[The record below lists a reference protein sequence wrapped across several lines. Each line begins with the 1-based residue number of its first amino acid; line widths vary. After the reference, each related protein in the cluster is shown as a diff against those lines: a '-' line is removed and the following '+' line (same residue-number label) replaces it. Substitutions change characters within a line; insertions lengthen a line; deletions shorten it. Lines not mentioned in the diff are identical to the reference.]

1 MTLNPSEALMYARSG
16 PMLCLLLLLSG
27 CSISPLTQRA
37 TAFST
42 AATATTLKVQN
53 AFQLIEQSY
62 TDAQTASLV
71 NNFDTKGFN
80 PSQIQPFMLSE
91 AMQARTQMIA
101 GLQQYAT
108 LLAEVSGNQPVTA
121 LDTQSEA
128 LGKSLQALSTSSGL
142 STVAKSANTDIGP
155 ASTAV
160 DALGRMLIEHK
171 TAKELPGILTAMQK
185 PVDTICQL
193 LEDDIG
199 TPEGSGLRNQ
209 LMNDY
214 FVLIAAQKIYIRNN
228 EAKMTPDEKRAA
240 IEQLPQLV
248 ITEKQDDATLAQT
261 QAALKSLAATNDAL
275 TATKNSKKA
284 PAFQAL
290 LAELVA
296 EGQQIGSVYKATT
309 SK

>member
-1 MTLNPSEALMYARSG
+1 MLDRCGAALS
-16 PMLCLLLLLSG
+16 LLLLLSG
-27 CSISPLTQRA
+27 CSVSPLSQRA

-53 AFQLIEQSY
+53 AYQLVEQSY
-62 TDAQTASLV
+62 TDAQMASLV
-71 NNFDTKGFN
+71 DNFDTKGFD
-80 PSQIQPFMLSE
+80 PSQIQPFMPSA

-108 LLAEVSGNQPVTA
+108 LLAEVSGKQPVTA

-128 LGKSLQALSTSSGL
+128 LGKSLQALSTSTGL
-142 STVAKSANTDIGP
+142 SKVAKNANTDISM

-160 DALGRMLIEHK
+160 DALGRLLIESR
-171 TAKELPGILTAMQK
+171 TARELPSILSEMQK

-209 LMNDY
+209 LKIDY
-214 FVLIAAQKIYIRNN
+214 DSLIAEQRTYIYAN
-228 EAKMTPDEKRAA
+228 EAKMTPDEKRTE

-248 ITEKQDDATLAQT
+248 TTEQQDDATLVQT
-261 QAALKSLAATNDAL
+261 QTALKALAATNDAL
-275 TATKNSKKA
+275 VTTRNSKQA
-284 PAFQAL
+284 PAFRAL
-290 LAELVA
+290 LTELVA
-296 EGQQIGSVYKATT
+296 EGQQISSVYKATA
-309 SK
+309 SE